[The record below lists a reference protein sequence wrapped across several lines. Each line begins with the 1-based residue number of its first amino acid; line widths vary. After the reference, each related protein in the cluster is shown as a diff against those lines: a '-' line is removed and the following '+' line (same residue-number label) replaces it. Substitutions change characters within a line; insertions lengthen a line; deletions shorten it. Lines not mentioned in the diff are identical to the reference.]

1 MKLPKP
7 AERIVR
13 EVPQLH
19 IPICAGNAS
28 FFLLLSLFPL
38 AILLLTILQYIPVT
52 KNDLLALIE
61 MIVPQTLWPFFEY
74 LTNDLYAD
82 RSFAILS
89 FSIIATLWS
98 ASKGLHSVLYGLNKV
113 AGAEETRPWLH
124 RRLLCMMYTLV
135 TLAALILTL
144 LLNVFGKRILAF
156 LEVHRMLLYVPLS
169 QIMRHTHLYSLAL
182 LTLYFCAHSI
192 EKSNKIMMPLFFII
206 FLILAVRVAMLP
218 GVSEGYRFMFTPRW
232 EALKDPMIWIWAMGQ
247 AFFSLSVTGSGM
259 IVYGAYLSKD
269 EDVVGVAQHTALFD
283 TIAAVV
289 AALVIIPAC
298 FSYGLDVGAGPSL
311 LFVTLPTILQDIPM
325 GRLFA
330 IILYLAMIFAGVS
343 SLQNMFEAVAESL
356 LHKFP
361 KLSRTAVLAILC
373 VLCLGIGIFM
383 EPISKWGPWMD
394 LVSIYIIPIG
404 ATLGAISW
412 FYVMKKDE
420 LLAAVNTGSKK
431 ERGAL
436 WYNVGRFVYV
446 PLAVILCCVA
456 LFMHVAF

>member
-1 MKLPKP
+1 MKSTRNFASRWGFILASVGSAVGMANVWGFPNKLGSNGGGAFLLIYLMFVVIFSYVGLP
-7 AERIVR
+7 AEFAMGRR
-13 EVPQLH
+13 AATGTLGAYENAWATRGKT
-19 IPICAGNAS
+19 AGKVGG
-28 FFLLLSLFPL
+28 LLAWLPL
-38 AILLLTILQYIPVT
+38 AGSLCIALGYAVIVTYIL
-52 KNDLLALIE
+52 KAL
-61 MIVPQTLWPFFEY
+61 VDSLVGTLMS
-74 LTNDLYAD
+74 AD
-82 RSFAILS
+82 
-89 FSIIATLWS
+89 
-98 ASKGLHSVLYGLNKV
+98 
-113 AGAEETRPWLH
+113 AGAWFGAFSSTP
-124 RRLLCMMYTLV
+124 YGV
-135 TLAALILTL
+135 ILYHVIVVVGT
-144 LLNVFGKRILAF
+144 
-156 LEVHRMLLYVPLS
+156 
-169 QIMRHTHLYSLAL
+169 L
-182 LTLYFCAHSI
+182 LTLYLGARSI
-192 EKSNKIMMPLFFII
+192 EKTNKIMMPLFFII

-218 GVSEGYRFMFTPRW
+218 DVSEGYRFMFTPRW

-311 LFVTLPTILQDIPM
+311 LFVTLPTILQDIPL

-330 IILYLAMIFAGVS
+330 IILYLAMIFAGIS

-361 KLSRTAVLAILC
+361 KLGRTAVLALLC

-412 FYVMKKDE
+412 FYVMKKED

-431 ERGAL
+431 ARGAL

-446 PLAVILCCVA
+446 PFALVLCCVA
-456 LFMHVAF
+456 LFMHVSF

>member
-1 MKLPKP
+1 MTYILKAL
-7 AERIVR
+7 VD
-13 EVPQLH
+13 
-19 IPICAGNAS
+19 
-28 FFLLLSLFPL
+28 SL
-38 AILLLTILQYIPVT
+38 VG
-52 KNDLLALIE
+52 
-61 MIVPQTLWPFFEY
+61 TLMS
-74 LTNDLYAD
+74 AD
-82 RSFAILS
+82 
-89 FSIIATLWS
+89 
-98 ASKGLHSVLYGLNKV
+98 
-113 AGAEETRPWLH
+113 AGAW
-124 RRLLCMMYTLV
+124 
-135 TLAALILTL
+135 
-144 LLNVFGKRILAF
+144 FGAF
-156 LEVHRMLLYVPLS
+156 SSTPYGVIPYHV
-169 QIMRHTHLYSLAL
+169 IVVVGTL
-182 LTLYFCAHSI
+182 LTLYLGARSI
-192 EKSNKIMMPLFFII
+192 EKTNKIMMPLFFII

-311 LFVTLPTILQDIPM
+311 LFVTLPTILQDIPL

-330 IILYLAMIFAGVS
+330 IILYLAMIFAGIS

-361 KLSRTAVLAILC
+361 KLSRTAVLALLC

-412 FYVMKKDE
+412 FYVMKKED

-431 ERGAL
+431 ARGAL

-446 PLAVILCCVA
+446 PFALVLCCVA
-456 LFMHVAF
+456 LFMHVSF

>member
-1 MKLPKP
+1 MKSTRNFASRWGFILASVGSAVGMANVWGFPNKLGSNGGGAFLLIYLMFVVIFSYVGLP
-7 AERIVR
+7 AEFAMGRR
-13 EVPQLH
+13 AATGTLGAYENAWATRGKT
-19 IPICAGNAS
+19 AGKVGG
-28 FFLLLSLFPL
+28 LLAWLPL
-38 AILLLTILQYIPVT
+38 AGSLCIALGYAVIVTYIL
-52 KNDLLALIE
+52 KAL
-61 MIVPQTLWPFFEY
+61 VDSLVGTLMS
-74 LTNDLYAD
+74 AD
-82 RSFAILS
+82 
-89 FSIIATLWS
+89 
-98 ASKGLHSVLYGLNKV
+98 
-113 AGAEETRPWLH
+113 AGAWFGAFSSTP
-124 RRLLCMMYTLV
+124 YGV
-135 TLAALILTL
+135 ILYHVIVVVGT
-144 LLNVFGKRILAF
+144 
-156 LEVHRMLLYVPLS
+156 
-169 QIMRHTHLYSLAL
+169 L
-182 LTLYFCAHSI
+182 LTLYLGARSI
-192 EKSNKIMMPLFFII
+192 EKTNKIMMPLFFII

-218 GVSEGYRFMFTPRW
+218 DVSEGYRFMFTPRW

-269 EDVVGVAQHTALFD
+269 EDVVGVAQHTAFFD

-311 LFVTLPTILQDIPM
+311 LFVTLPTILQDIPL

-330 IILYLAMIFAGVS
+330 IILYLAMIFAGIS

-361 KLSRTAVLAILC
+361 KLGRTAVLALLC

-412 FYVMKKDE
+412 FYVMKKED

-431 ERGAL
+431 ARGAL

-446 PLAVILCCVA
+446 PFALVLCCVA
-456 LFMHVAF
+456 LFMHVSF